1 MSTQHN
7 RIDTDYARALVDLL
21 RPIHEGIRNAET
33 SEQGAALS
41 EAYLSIAQRLKELTA
56 IQGGDK

>member
-1 MSTQHN
+1 MSIQHS
-7 RIDTDYARALVDLL
+7 RIDTEYARSLVDLL
-21 RPIHEGIRNAET
+21 RPINEGIGNAKT
-33 SEQGAALS
+33 SAQDAALT